1 MAILDVKVF
10 VRLLDEIFVADT
22 VDGVLQVMFESCR
35 VIGGDKISYHPE
47 LMFEGASPSRP
58 DVFYAGYP
66 PDWVEIYTG
75 AREDFADP
83 IPDIVMRAGKAM
95 TWQEAVSS
103 VKLTKAQVAYFKAAR
118 EHGVRAGIGFPL
130 WGPGG
135 QDAYVAIGF
144 PDDACTLAHDV
155 QRTEHLILL
164 AGHQRIV
171 ELAAPDVTVP
181 VLSTRERDV
190 LSWVARG
197 KSNTD
202 IATIIDISPETVAT
216 YMRRIYAKLG
226 CHDRVGAV
234 IKALRSR
241 LIHL

>member
-1 MAILDVKVF
+1 MLDVKVF
-10 VRLLDEIFVADT
+10 VRLLDQIFAADS
-22 VDGVLQVMFESCR
+22 VDAVLAIMFESCR
-35 VIGGDKISYHPE
+35 EIGGDKISYHPE
-47 LMFEGASPSRP
+47 PMFDGASPLRP

-66 PDWVEIYTG
+66 PDWVEIYSNSSD
-75 AREDFADP
+75 DFVDP
-83 IPDIVMRAGKAM
+83 IPDLVMRAGKPM
-95 TWQEAVSS
+95 TWREAVSLTR
-103 VKLTKAQVAYFKAAR
+103 LTKTQQDYLKAAR

-144 PDDACTLAHDV
+144 PGSEASLPIDV
-155 QRTEHLILL
+155 LRIEHLLLL
-164 AGHQRIV
+164 AGHQKIV

-181 VLSTRERDV
+181 ELSTRERDV
-190 LSWVARG
+190 LQWVAKG

>member
-1 MAILDVKVF
+1 MLNVKVF
-10 VRLLDEIFVADT
+10 VRLLDEIFAADS
-22 VDGVLQVMFESCR
+22 VDSILAKMFESGR
-35 VIGGDKISYHPE
+35 AIGGDKISYHPE
-47 LMFEGASPSRP
+47 LMFDGASPTRP

-66 PDWVEIYTG
+66 ADWAEIYTNAG
-75 AREDFADP
+75 EDFVDP
-83 IPDIVMRAGKAM
+83 IPDLVMRAGKAM
-95 TWQEAVSS
+95 TWKEAVSS
-103 VKLTKAQVAYFKAAR
+103 IKLTKNQLAYIKAAR
-118 EHGVRAGIGFPL
+118 EHGVRAGMGFPL
-130 WGPGG
+130 WGPSG

-144 PDDACTLAHDV
+144 PGDEVNVPPDV
-155 QRTEHLILL
+155 LRTEHLVLL

-190 LSWVARG
+190 LQWVAKG